1 MNVPIA
7 PGPSSGP
14 TPENHNESTG
24 AETSPDNWWSADE
37 NTPAPVAVKPKK
49 RFSAAQLALTG
60 VASLAV
66 GVLVTTLG
74 FTILGGEDDTNTSSG
89 QAQSRDV
96 EEEPD
101 VPNAPVADDDETEST
116 PGNDVIGVGEGYTV
130 TTHDGTEIEVFVHD
144 FSVDRACKYG
154 HPISQPEK
162 SPDTRIVQLTI
173 DVANLGDDSYFM
185 DSLETL
191 TAEGYSQPVESAYM
205 WCSYADDG
213 ANRWSGTEIIEKGDK
228 RLYYGAFQI
237 QPDATQLV
245 LSSASNGK
253 MVMDI
258 PARGEGSDRSDG
270 SPDTTPAAL
279 AG

>member
-1 MNVPIA
+1 MPIA

-60 VASLAV
+60 VASLVV
-66 GVLVTTLG
+66 GALVTTLG

-101 VPNAPVADDDETEST
+101 VPNAPVTDDDETEST

-144 FSVDRACKYG
+144 FSVDEACKYG
-154 HPISQPEK
+154 QSPYQPEK
-162 SPDTRIVQLTI
+162 SPDARIVQLTI
-173 DVANLGDDSYFM
+173 DVANHGDDSYYM
-185 DSLETL
+185 EGLETL
-191 TAEGYSQPVESAYM
+191 TAEGYSQPVESAYR
-205 WCSYADDG
+205 WCEDADDG
-213 ANRWSGTEIIEKGDK
+213 ANEWIGSSIIEKGDK
-228 RLYYGAFQI
+228 RLFYGAFEV
-237 QPDATQLV
+237 QPDAAQLV
-245 LSSASNGK
+245 LSTASNGK
-253 MVMDI
+253 VVMDI

-270 SPDTTPAAL
+270 SPDPTPAAL